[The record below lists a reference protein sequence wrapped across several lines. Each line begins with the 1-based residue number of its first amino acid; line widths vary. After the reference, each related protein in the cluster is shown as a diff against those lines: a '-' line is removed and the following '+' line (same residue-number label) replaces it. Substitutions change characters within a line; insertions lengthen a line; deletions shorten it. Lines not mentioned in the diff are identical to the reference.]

1 MDIYYILL
9 YFFVYGFLGW
19 CTEVGFAAVKEHKFV
34 NRGFLNGPICPI
46 YGVGVT
52 TVIALLTPYRKNL
65 ILLYVSSVI
74 LVTVL
79 EGLTGWAM
87 DKIFHNKWWDY
98 SEQPFNIGGY
108 VCLIFSLVW
117 GVACV
122 AIMDFIHPL
131 IDKVVTLLPHTI
143 GIVLMVILGIAMFAD
158 LYVTASAIFKFNKR
172 LASMEKIAGEL
183 HEISDQIGEDIY
195 EKVIV
200 AMEKQEASK
209 QKLDEAAAELKEK
222 TQAAAAEIKE
232 TAAELREKTQETAA
246 GLREKTQETAAGFRE
261 KTQET
266 AAGLREKTL
275 GTAAGLRGKT
285 QETTSGLLEKTQD
298 VSEEM
303 RSRIES
309 LKSRYQELS
318 SKTPRINRRLVKA
331 FPKMESR
338 NHKLQLEELRK
349 KLNEKRKK

>member
-19 CTEVGFAAVKEHKFV
+19 CTEVGYAAVKEHKFV

-52 TVIALLTPYRKNL
+52 IVIAFLTPYKDN
-65 ILLYVSSVI
+65 IIVLYVSSVI
-74 LVTVL
+74 LVTLL

-98 SEQPFNIGGY
+98 SKQPFNIGGY
-108 VCLIFSLVW
+108 VCLLFSLVW
-117 GVACV
+117 GAACV

-131 IDKVVTLLPHTI
+131 IHKALTFLPHTL
-143 GIVLMVILGIAMFAD
+143 GIVLIAVLGIAMFAD

-195 EKVIV
+195 DKVIF
-200 AMEKQEASK
+200 AMEKQELSR
-209 QKLDEAAAELKEK
+209 QKLDEAASELKEK
-222 TQAAAAEIKE
+222 TQEAAAGLKEKTQEAAAEW
-232 TAAELREKTQETAA
+232 REKTQE
-246 GLREKTQETAAGFRE
+246 
-261 KTQET
+261 
-266 AAGLREKTL
+266 
-275 GTAAGLRGKT
+275 
-285 QETTSGLLEKTQD
+285 

-303 RSRIES
+303 RSRIS
-309 LKSRYQELS
+309 DLKSSYQDLG
-318 SKTPRINRRLVKA
+318 SKTPRISRRLVKA

-338 NHKLQLEELRK
+338 NYKIQLEELRE
-349 KLNEKRKK
+349 KLEGKRKK

>member
-1 MDIYYILL
+1 MNDIYYILL

-52 TVIALLTPYRKNL
+52 VVIALLTPYKENL
-65 ILLYVSSVI
+65 ILLYISSVI
-74 LVTVL
+74 LVTLL
-79 EGLTGWAM
+79 EGITGWAM

-98 SEQPFNIGGY
+98 SKQPFNIGGY

-122 AIMDFIHPL
+122 AIMDFIHPPIAKL
-131 IDKVVTLLPHTI
+131 LSLLPHTLM
-143 GIVLMVILGIAMFAD
+143 IVVMVILGIAMFAD

-172 LASMEKIAGEL
+172 LASMEKIAAEL

-195 EKVIV
+195 EKVLV
-200 AMEKQEASK
+200 AVEKQEVSR

-222 TQAAAAEIKE
+222 TQG
-232 TAAELREKTQETAA
+232 TAA
-246 GLREKTQETAAGFRE
+246 GLREKAQETAAGFKE
-261 KTQET
+261 K
-266 AAGLREKTL
+266 
-275 GTAAGLRGKT
+275 
-285 QETTSGLLEKTQD
+285 SQD

-309 LKSRYQELS
+309 LKARYQELG
-318 SKTPRINRRLVKA
+318 SKTPKVSRRLVKA

-338 NHKLQLEELRK
+338 NYKLQLEELRK

>member
-1 MDIYYILL
+1 MNDIYYILL

-52 TVIALLTPYRKNL
+52 VVIALLTPYKENL
-65 ILLYVSSVI
+65 ILLYISSVI
-74 LVTVL
+74 LVTLL
-79 EGLTGWAM
+79 EGITGWAM

-122 AIMDFIHPL
+122 AIMDFIHPPIAKL
-131 IDKVVTLLPHTI
+131 LSLLPHTLM
-143 GIVLMVILGIAMFAD
+143 IVVMVILGIAMFAD

-172 LASMEKIAGEL
+172 LASMEKIAAEL

-195 EKVIV
+195 EKVLV
-200 AMEKQEASK
+200 AVEKQEVSR

-222 TQAAAAEIKE
+222 TQG
-232 TAAELREKTQETAA
+232 TAA
-246 GLREKTQETAAGFRE
+246 GLREKAQETAAGFKE
-261 KTQET
+261 K
-266 AAGLREKTL
+266 
-275 GTAAGLRGKT
+275 
-285 QETTSGLLEKTQD
+285 SQD

-309 LKSRYQELS
+309 LKARYQELG
-318 SKTPRINRRLVKA
+318 SKTPKVSRRLVKA

-338 NHKLQLEELRK
+338 NYKLQLEELRK

>member
-1 MDIYYILL
+1 MDDIYYILL

-52 TVIALLTPYRKNL
+52 VVIALLAPYKENL

-74 LVTVL
+74 LVTLL
-79 EGLTGWAM
+79 EGITGWAM

-122 AIMDFIHPL
+122 AIMDFIHPPIAKL
-131 IDKVVTLLPHTI
+131 LSLLPHT
-143 GIVLMVILGIAMFAD
+143 LGIILISVLGAAMFAD

-172 LASMEKIAGEL
+172 LASMQKIAAEL
-183 HEISDQIGEDIY
+183 HEISDQLGEDIY
-195 EKVIV
+195 EKVIA
-200 AMEKQEASK
+200 AMEKQEVSR
-209 QKLDEAAAELKEK
+209 QKLDEAAAGFKEK
-222 TQAAAAEIKE
+222 TQVAAAGIK
-232 TAAELREKTQETAA
+232 EKTQVAAA
-246 GLREKTQETAAGFRE
+246 GLRD
-261 KTQET
+261 
-266 AAGLREKTL
+266 
-275 GTAAGLRGKT
+275 KT
-285 QETTSGLLEKTQD
+285 QETTAELLEKTQEAASGLFEKKQD
-298 VSEEM
+298 VSDEM
-303 RSRIES
+303 RSRIAS
-309 LKSRYQELS
+309 LKARYQELG
-318 SKTPRINRRLVKA
+318 SKTPRVSRRLVKA
-331 FPKMESR
+331 FPRMESR